1 MKPEEDP
8 SNPMV
13 WLARARSNFNLAEA
27 GQHIRGVFLEDLC
40 FDAQQAAEKALKAIC
55 IHLELDFPKAHSL
68 TILMG
73 IIKSGGVPIPD
84 AVREAAILTQ
94 YAVRTRYPGAIEP
107 IGLEEYQAA
116 LVLASRVLA
125 WAEKVVEGGTA

>member
-1 MKPEEDP
+1 MGFFKPP
-8 SNPMV
+8 
-13 WLARARSNFNLAEA
+13 
-27 GQHIRGVFLEDLC
+27 LE
-40 FDAQQAAEKALKAIC
+40 Q
-55 IHLELDFPKAHSL
+55 DFPKAHSL

-116 LVLASRVLA
+116 LALAFRVLA